1 MKISA
6 LIMASAIAATLAT
19 APLSL
24 AQTLEVSVSKQA
36 PELQTISR
44 PHNGMNKAEVE
55 QIFGSPQAINDSV
68 GEPPISSWSYRQFTV
83 YFENDTV
90 LHSVLRKAPSAEQTS
105 SPE

>member
-19 APLSL
+19 APLSQ
-24 AQTLEVSVSKQA
+24 AQTLEISVSKQA
-36 PELQTISR
+36 PGLQSVSR

-55 QIFGSPQAINDSV
+55 QIFGSPQAVNAPT
-68 GEPPISSWSYRQFTV
+68 GEPPISSWSYEQFTV
-83 YFENDTV
+83 YFEYDTV